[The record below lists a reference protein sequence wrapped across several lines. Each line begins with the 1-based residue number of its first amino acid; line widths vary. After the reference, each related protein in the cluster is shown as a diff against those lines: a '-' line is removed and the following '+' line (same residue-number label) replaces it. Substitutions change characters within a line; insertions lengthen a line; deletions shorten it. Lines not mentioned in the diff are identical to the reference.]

1 MLRIY
6 SNILCA
12 PFQPEVQETL
22 QVIGSHSSS
31 LTRSTLQC
39 ATYEAL
45 IASFQ
50 LGQADNMTGSGSF
63 ILFNIILLF

>member
-50 LGQADNMTGSGSF
+50 LGQADMTGSGSF